1 MGMDIQCPFCKET
14 GYDMVACDGISI
26 GYQEDKRQAT
36 SSHQH
41 SSIHTAFV
49 PSRNVRKAGRE
60 FCDIFK
66 HVHNGVTRQ
75 MKAAGKE
82 LGLLLNVYWDNAPRF
97 MAFILRDEIW
107 TPAEIAALRTLLKV
121 SVVTIILP
129 VGDKCLQ
136 ELERWEQL
144 DVQEKLTLI
153 DDLRQN
159 VPSVGNLLFEVIVV
173 GNNTYL
179 PEEFIKLAQ
188 WLRKRR
194 NVVESQH
201 SRHPVADPKTTEH
214 GDYVNKNWQKVPFT
228 FYLKYGNVHDISTLD
243 LQTIYLQQLKR
254 GQRKLTFVLN
264 ITTGR
269 GRLNQ

>member
-1 MGMDIQCPFCKET
+1 
-14 GYDMVACDGISI
+14 MVACDGISI
-26 GYQEDKRQAT
+26 GYQEDKKT
-36 SSHQH
+36 SNLIPPTFIDSY
-41 SSIHTAFV
+41 SSENNTVNYLASKQFV
-49 PSRNVRKAGRE
+49 PSRNVRQAGRE
-60 FCDIFK
+60 FCVILK

-82 LGLLLNVYWDNAPRF
+82 LGLPFKCILGQCTVFL
-97 MAFILRDEIW
+97 AFILRDETW

-214 GDYVNKNWQKVPFT
+214 GDYVNKNWQKALNSAHPFV
-228 FYLKYGNVHDISTLD
+228 LVIIIAM
-243 LQTIYLQQLKR
+243 LQTTALCGSTNSSKIVDLL
-254 GQRKLTFVLN
+254 
-264 ITTGR
+264 
-269 GRLNQ
+269 

>member
-26 GYQEDKRQAT
+26 GYQEDKKT
-36 SSHQH
+36 SNLIPPTFIDSY
-41 SSIHTAFV
+41 SSENNTVNYLASKQFV

-97 MAFILRDEIW
+97 MAFILRDETW

-121 SVVTIILP
+121 
-129 VGDKCLQ
+129 

-214 GDYVNKNWQKVPFT
+214 GDYVNKNWQKVSAEAVQNPM
-228 FYLKYGNVHDISTLD
+228 
-243 LQTIYLQQLKR
+243 
-254 GQRKLTFVLN
+254 
-264 ITTGR
+264 
-269 GRLNQ
+269 